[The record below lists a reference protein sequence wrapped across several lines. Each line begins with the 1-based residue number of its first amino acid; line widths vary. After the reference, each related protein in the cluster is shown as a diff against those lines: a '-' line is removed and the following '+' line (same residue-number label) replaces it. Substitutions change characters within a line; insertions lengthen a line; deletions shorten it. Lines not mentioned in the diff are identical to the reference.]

1 MSNILNLNKIATE
14 SPKNTLSPRYPEE
27 DNDEID
33 NKNIENSPTKKM
45 LSEINSDHFPKYQVL
60 KQNSIKS
67 KPMVFETNDIVTEAT
82 EDNET
87 GI

>member
-1 MSNILNLNKIATE
+1 
-14 SPKNTLSPRYPEE
+14 
-27 DNDEID
+27 
-33 NKNIENSPTKKM
+33 M